1 VAEDDD
7 EEVVA
12 VGAAA
17 GCWRRGEGMSPSMH
31 ALRRKKERV
40 EVTCAQVT
48 CRMSH
53 LDVSL

>member
-1 VAEDDD
+1 MAEDDD